1 MSKKKIINYSS
12 HYIDSHDIEEVQKV
26 LKSGYLTQGPLLE
39 KFEKK
44 LEKHFVVRHAVSCSS
59 GTAAIHLAMLSLNI
73 KKNDIILMPV
83 TNFIS
88 AYNIS
93 YFIGCKIYYV
103 DVDKFTGLITSKNIL
118 DCIKKNNLKK
128 IDLVFVMH
136 HGGQVCNLEEI
147 NVIKKKFKFKI
158 IEDACH
164 AVGSKYLY
172 KKKIFKVGCS
182 KHSDI
187 TVFSFHPIKTITT
200 LEGGAL
206 LTNNKNIEK
215 KAKLIRSHGI
225 KRSKFHWD
233 YNVITNGFNYR
244 LNEIG
249 CSLGITQ
256 LSKINNFLK
265 KRREIA
271 SIYFDLLKNYKNFIL
286 LPDPKLINLS
296 SWHLF
301 NVSINFKKFKTTK
314 YDLFKFMKK
323 NRINLQQHYIPINL
337 FKATKNCKNLI
348 GSNFFFKNSFTLPI
362 YFKITK
368 NDQKKIIKKLINF
381 LLKNKK
387 NKDLL

>member
-1 MSKKKIINYSS
+1 MSDKEKPINYGS
-12 HYIDSHDIEEVQKV
+12 HYIDKTDIKEVQKA
-26 LKSGYLTQGPLLE
+26 LKSDFLTQGPLQK

-44 LEKHFVVRHAVSCSS
+44 LYNYFGAKYAISCSS
-59 GTAAIHLAMLSLNI
+59 GTSAIHLAMLSLNI
-73 KKNDIILMPV
+73 KKNDVVLMPV

-88 AYNIS
+88 AYNMS

-103 DVDKFTGLITSKNIL
+103 DIEKYTGLITSKNIL
-118 DCIKKNNLKK
+118 ECIKINNLKK
-128 IDLVFVMH
+128 IDLVFIMH
-136 HGGQVCNLEEI
+136 HGGEVCNLEEI
-147 NVIKKKFKFKI
+147 NKLKKKFKFKI

-172 KKKIFKVGCS
+172 KQKIFKTGCS

-206 LTNNKNIEK
+206 LTNNSNIEK

-225 KRSKFHWD
+225 KRSNFHWEYD
-233 YNVITNGFNYR
+233 VITNGFNYR

-256 LSKINNFLK
+256 LRKINNFLK

-271 SIYFDLLKNYKNFIL
+271 SIYFELLKNYKNLIL
-286 LPDPKLINLS
+286 LPDQKSKNLI

-301 NVSINFKKFKTTK
+301 NVSINFKKFKIKK
-314 YDLFKFMKK
+314 YDLFEFMRK
-323 NRINLQQHYIPINL
+323 NKINLQQHYIPINF
-337 FKATKNCKNLI
+337 FKSTKNCKNLI

-362 YFKITK
+362 HYKLTK
-368 NDQKKIIKKLINF
+368 NDQIKIIEKLINF
-381 LLKNKK
+381 LQKNQKNKV
-387 NKDLL
+387 